1 GRLPQIGDGRNLV
14 DLTYIDNVVQA
25 LLLALDTPKALG
37 RTYTITNDE
46 HVALWRVVK
55 TVLRRL
61 AIPADLRRV
70 PVALALA
77 VARLMEL
84 RASLAGGEP
93 LLTRYSVAVLART
106 QTYDITA
113 ARRDLGYAPAVSV
126 ADGIERTIA
135 YETSRQS
142 AVGSRQ

>member
-1 GRLPQIGDGRNLV
+1 M
-14 DLTYIDNVVQA
+14 VQA
-25 LLLALDTPKALG
+25 LLLALDAPKALG

-46 HVALWRVVK
+46 HVPLWEVVK

-61 AIPADLRRV
+61 EIPADLRRV

-77 VARLMEL
+77 AAGLMEL
-84 RASLAGGEP
+84 RAALVGGEP
-93 LLTRYSVAVLART
+93 LLTRYSVAALART

-126 ADGIERTIA
+126 AEGVERTIA
-135 YETSRQS
+135 YETSRRS
-142 AVGSRQ
+142 AVGSNS